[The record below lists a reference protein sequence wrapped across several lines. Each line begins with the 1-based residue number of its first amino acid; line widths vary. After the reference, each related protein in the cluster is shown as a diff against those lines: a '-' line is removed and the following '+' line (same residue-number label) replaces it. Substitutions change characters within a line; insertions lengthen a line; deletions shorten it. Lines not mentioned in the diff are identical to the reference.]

1 MDIQIRNAS
10 ATDAPAIRNTI
21 INALRESNARD
32 YSSEIIEQVVR
43 SFSAPAVMKM
53 LTERQ
58 VIVATVD
65 GHVVATAS
73 LQANT
78 IRSVFVDPNYQAKGI
93 GRQLMERIES
103 LAANAGLSILS
114 VPSSITAEGFY
125 ASLGFRK
132 IRDEFHQSERTT
144 IMMKTLKRQR

>member
-10 ATDAPAIRNTI
+10 AIDAPAISNTI

-32 YSSEIIEQVVR
+32 YSPEIIEQVVR

-58 VIVATVD
+58 VIVATVE
-65 GHVVATAS
+65 GHIIATAS
-73 LQANT
+73 LQGNT
-78 IRSVFVDPNYQAKGI
+78 IRSVFVDHGYQGKGI

-103 LAANAGLSILS
+103 LAANTGLSTLN

-132 IRDEFHQSERTT
+132 IRDEFHQSERTI
-144 IMMKTLKRQR
+144 IMVKTLKRQR